1 MFVCPTDGGGGKWAI
16 AVEEEEEEE
25 TEERERHT
33 PFLFPRMWESG
44 MRGGGEGLS
53 KM

>member
-1 MFVCPTDGGGGKWAI
+1 MFVCPTDGGGKWAI
-16 AVEEEEEEE
+16 AVEEEEEEAK
-25 TEERERHT
+25 ERERDT
-33 PFLFPRMWESG
+33 PVLFPRMWESG